1 MSRVAAEGGARTRR
15 VAALLIAISL
25 AIVAGRIA
33 TVTSPEGDTAFLSA
47 NDRSRWA
54 TVAALVDYGT
64 YEIDRLTEI
73 RDKSGRRRPWQ
84 TIDRVRH
91 TGRDGMMH
99 DYSSKPPLLSTLI
112 AGVYAGVRAVTGL
125 SLVQQPIYVARIVL
139 ALFNLPLLAIF
150 LVSVWRSIRAVS
162 EEGPG
167 ALATLA
173 VACFGTM
180 VLPMAI
186 TLGNHLPAA
195 AATALVLA
203 IYLGRGHELGCGEG
217 ASPSGDR
224 IRRPWALWG
233 GAFVAGLA
241 AAFTVACEL
250 PALLMLVLWAG
261 LFYPQDRPSAW
272 FGFVPGAVLV
282 GAAFFGTNW
291 AANGSWIPPY
301 MHRGDGPVI
310 GSLQVAGEPKAAAV
324 AEVLAGT
331 DELHPI
337 HRDAPMEVVATDSP
351 DRRIVEVGGGNQRF
365 ALVASEAGP
374 FDGRREWEIRRWDH
388 WYDYP
393 GSYWMTPR
401 KGVDRG
407 EPSRV
412 VYAFHATF
420 GHHGLFSLTPFWLLV
435 PLGLWLRLR
444 EPPGSSGWWMAVAT
458 GVATL
463 ICFAFYIARPLID
476 RNYGGVSCCFRWL
489 LWFAPLW
496 LWSAHPAADRL
507 ARGRWGEW
515 CLIGLVAASV
525 FSVATA
531 LDSPW
536 RHPWIYRYLE
546 FLGWIGGGDRG

>member
-1 MSRVAAEGGARTRR
+1 MSRVAAEGGIQPRQ

-33 TVTSPEGDTAFLSA
+33 SVISPEGDTAFLSA

-64 YEIDRLTEI
+64 YEIDRLTAI
-73 RDKSGRRRPWQ
+73 KDKSGRRRPWQ

-91 TGRDGMMH
+91 TGRDGLMH

-112 AGVYAGVRAVTGL
+112 AGVYAGVHAVTGL
-125 SLVQQPIYVARIVL
+125 SLIRQPIYVARIVL
-139 ALFNLPLLAIF
+139 VLVNLPLLAIF
-150 LVSVWRSIRAVS
+150 LVSVWRSIRSAAGD
-162 EEGPG
+162 GPG
-167 ALATLA
+167 AMATLA

-203 IYLGRGHELGCGEG
+203 IYLQRGDDASRCDERDRRVFSHGG
-217 ASPSGDR
+217 AH
-224 IRRPWALWG
+224 WG
-233 GAFVAGLA
+233 AAFVAGIA

-261 LFYPQDRPSAW
+261 LFFLQDRRSTW
-272 FGFVPGAVLV
+272 IGFAPGALLV

-291 AANGSWIPPY
+291 AANASWIPPY
-301 MHRGDGPVI
+301 LHRDDGPVI
-310 GSLQVAGEPKAAAV
+310 GNLRLAGEPSAAV
-324 AEVLAGT
+324 IAEALAATG
-331 DELHPI
+331 ELHPR
-337 HRDAPMEVVATDSP
+337 HRDTPLAIVATASP
-351 DRRIVEVGGGNQRF
+351 DRRIVDVGGGNQRF
-365 ALVASEAGP
+365 ALVAPAAGTL
-374 FDGRREWEIRRWDH
+374 DGQRDWEIRRWDH

-407 EPSRV
+407 EPSRA

-444 EPPGSSGWWMAVAT
+444 EPCGSSGWWLAVAT
-458 GVATL
+458 AAATL

-496 LWSAHPAADRL
+496 LWSAHPAAERL
-507 ARGRWGEW
+507 ARGRWGAW

-531 LDSPW
+531 LETPW

-546 FLGWIGGGDRG
+546 FLGWIGG

>member
-1 MSRVAAEGGARTRR
+1 MSDVAAQGGCEPRR

-33 TVTSPEGDTAFLSA
+33 VVISPEGDTAFLSA

-54 TVAALVDYGT
+54 TVAALVDHGT
-64 YEIDRLTEI
+64 YEIDRLTSI
-73 RDKSGRRRPWQ
+73 RDNSGRRRPWQ

-112 AGVYAGVRAVTGL
+112 AGVYAAVRSATGL
-125 SLVQQPIYVARIVL
+125 SLIAQPVYVARIIL
-139 ALFNLPLLAIF
+139 GLFNLPWLVIF
-150 LVSVWRSIRAVS
+150 LVSVWRSIRATAG
-162 EEGPG
+162 EGTG

-203 IYLGRGHELGCGEG
+203 IYLGRSE
-217 ASPSGDR
+217 SPSDHGDR
-224 IRRPWALWG
+224 NRRPLTRYGA
-233 GAFVAGLA
+233 AFVAGLA

-250 PALLMLVLWAG
+250 PALLMLVLWSG
-261 LFYPQDRPSAW
+261 LFFLQDWRTTW
-272 FGFVPGAVLV
+272 FGFAPGALLV
-282 GAAFFGTNW
+282 GVAFFGTNW
-291 AANGSWIPPY
+291 AANESWIPPY
-301 MHRGDGPVI
+301 MHRGDGAVI
-310 GSLQVAGEPKAAAV
+310 GSLRLAGEPTAAAV
-324 AEVLAGT
+324 TKALAATG
-331 DELHPI
+331 ELHPR
-337 HRDAPMEVVATDSP
+337 HRDTPLAIVPTDSP
-351 DRRIVEVGGGNQRF
+351 ERRIVAAGGGNQRF
-365 ALVASEAGP
+365 ALVATANGTPGGER
-374 FDGRREWEIRRWDH
+374 DWEIRRWNH

-407 EPSRV
+407 EPSRA

-444 EPPGSSGWWMAVAT
+444 EPRGSGDSWWLAIAIGVAT
-458 GVATL
+458 GV
-463 ICFAFYIARPLID
+463 CFAFYIARPLID

-489 LWFAPLW
+489 LWFTPLW
-496 LWSAHPAADRL
+496 LWSAHPAAERL
-507 ARGRWGEW
+507 ARGRWGGW
-515 CLIGLVAASV
+515 CLVVLVMASV

-531 LDSPW
+531 LETPW

-546 FLGWIGGGDRG
+546 FLGWIGR